1 MMCMAIFGAAF
12 VKHLLTARNWS
23 CKGQKGKD
31 LRGLLGREKLR
42 VVADIV
48 RT

>member
-23 CKGQKGKD
+23 CKGQKG
-31 LRGLLGREKLR
+31 REKLR